1 MANGKSTFNRTNF
14 ILMAISVL
22 LIIAGF
28 LLMAGPNCTNEV
40 FEEDIFSVRRI
51 KVAPIVCLVGFITM
65 IVSIIIKPKDKDNT
79 DAE

>member
-1 MANGKSTFNRTNF
+1 MEKGKSTFNRTNF

-28 LLMAGPNCTNEV
+28 LLMAGPDCTNDV

-51 KVAPIVCLVGFITM
+51 KIAPIVCLIGFITM

-79 DAE
+79 DAK

>member
-1 MANGKSTFNRTNF
+1 MANEKSTFSKTNF
-14 ILMAISVL
+14 ILMAISVI

-51 KVAPIVCLVGFITM
+51 KVAPVVCLIGFLMM
-65 IVSIIIKPKDKDNT
+65 IVSIIVRPKNNDKT
-79 DAE
+79 SEE